1 MPRVS
6 AKRQITLP
14 AHQCNEAGIMPG
26 DEIRSFIAN
35 GRITIVRQVPG
46 TAWGCLQH
54 LKADPT
60 VLEEE
65 SRDGALER
73 VRGQVIP

>member
-14 AHQCNEAGIMPG
+14 ARQCSEAGLAPG
-26 DEIRSFIAN
+26 DEFRSFVAN

-46 TAWGCLQH
+46 SAWGCLEH
-54 LKADPT
+54 LESDAAVSED
-60 VLEEE
+60 E
-65 SRDGALER
+65 SRDSVLGR
-73 VRGQVIP
+73 IRG